1 MSPRK
6 AATAKAVSAK
16 AAAAKAAT
24 TKTSSAKSSSA
35 KPSSAESSSAES
47 SSAKTASAK
56 ASNTKPA
63 SRHPA
68 DAQPAVKAADK
79 VAANSTTSAEATALA
94 AKIEHDLREGRSD
107 TLTPQAFQALMA
119 ALCKSYGTQL
129 EAGVQFLPLANQT
142 SVSPTEVMTTTSAL
156 LKAANLA
163 VFELGMW
170 QSWTGR

>member
-6 AATAKAVSAK
+6 AATAKAVTASKAVTAK
-16 AAAAKAAT
+16 AAA
-24 TKTSSAKSSSA
+24 TKSAPKSAA
-35 KPSSAESSSAES
+35 KPV
-47 SSAKTASAK
+47 AKLAAK
-56 ASNTKPA
+56 
-63 SRHPA
+63 
-68 DAQPAVKAADK
+68 PAVKSTAAEPK
-79 VAANSTTSAEATALA
+79 PAANGTTSAEATALA
-94 AKIEHDLREGRSD
+94 AKIERDLRDGRSD

-129 EAGVQFLPLANQT
+129 EAGAQFLPLANMT
-142 SVSPTEVMTTTSAL
+142 SASPTEVMTTTSAL

>member
-6 AATAKAVSAK
+6 AATAKALSAK
-16 AAAAKAAT
+16 AAAPKAAT
-24 TKTSSAKSSSA
+24 AKAVAKKTSAN
-35 KPSSAESSSAES
+35 PT
-47 SSAKTASAK
+47 SAKTAGA
-56 ASNTKPA
+56 KPA
-63 SRHPA
+63 PGTGKPA
-68 DAQPAVKAADK
+68 ANKAAANK
-79 VAANSTTSAEATALA
+79 TAANGTASAEATALA

-119 ALCKSYGTQL
+119 AMCKSYGTQL
-129 EAGVQFLPLANQT
+129 EAGAQFLPLASQT
-142 SVSPTEVMTTTSAL
+142 SASPTEVMTTTSAL

>member
-6 AATAKAVSAK
+6 AATAKAVTAK
-16 AAAAKAAT
+16 AAA
-24 TKTSSAKSSSA
+24 TKSAQKSSSA
-35 KPSSAESSSAES
+35 QASKTRPAATAAKPVAKSAG
-47 SSAKTASAK
+47 
-56 ASNTKPA
+56 KPA
-63 SRHPA
+63 AKP
-68 DAQPAVKAADK
+68 
-79 VAANSTTSAEATALA
+79 AANGTTSAEATALA
-94 AKIEHDLREGRSD
+94 AKIERDLRDGRSD

-129 EAGVQFLPLANQT
+129 EAGAQFLPLASQT
-142 SVSPTEVMTTTSAL
+142 SASPTEVMTTTSAL

>member
-6 AATAKAVSAK
+6 AATAKAVTAK
-16 AAAAKAAT
+16 AAA
-24 TKTSSAKSSSA
+24 TKLAPKSTA
-35 KPSSAESSSAES
+35 KPAA
-47 SSAKTASAK
+47 
-56 ASNTKPA
+56 KPA
-63 SRHPA
+63 
-68 DAQPAVKAADK
+68 
-79 VAANSTTSAEATALA
+79 ANGTASAEATALA

-129 EAGVQFLPLANQT
+129 EAGAQFLPLASQA
-142 SVSPTEVMTTTSAL
+142 SASPTEVMTTTSAL

>member
-6 AATAKAVSAK
+6 AATAKAVTVKAVTAK
-16 AAAAKAAT
+16 AAA
-24 TKTSSAKSSSA
+24 TKSAPKSAA
-35 KPSSAESSSAES
+35 KPV
-47 SSAKTASAK
+47 AKLAA
-56 ASNTKPA
+56 KPA
-63 SRHPA
+63 AKPA
-68 DAQPAVKAADK
+68 PQPA
-79 VAANSTTSAEATALA
+79 ANGTTSAEATALA
-94 AKIEHDLREGRSD
+94 AKIERDLRDGRSD

-129 EAGVQFLPLANQT
+129 EAGAQFLPLASQT
-142 SVSPTEVMTTTSAL
+142 SASPTEVMTTTSAL

>member
-6 AATAKAVSAK
+6 AATAKAAAPKAATAKAVVKKTSAK
-16 AAAAKAAT
+16 AT
-24 TKTSSAKSSSA
+24 GA
-35 KPSSAESSSAES
+35 KPAAPGTGETA
-47 SSAKTASAK
+47 ANKTA
-56 ASNTKPA
+56 
-63 SRHPA
+63 
-68 DAQPAVKAADK
+68 
-79 VAANSTTSAEATALA
+79 ANGTTSAEATALA
-94 AKIEHDLREGRSD
+94 ARIERDLRDGRSD

-129 EAGVQFLPLANQT
+129 EAGVQFLPLASQT
-142 SVSPTEVMTTTSAL
+142 SASPTEVMTTTSAL

>member
-6 AATAKAVSAK
+6 AATAKAVTAKAVTAKAVTAK
-16 AAAAKAAT
+16 AAATKSAPKSAAKPVAKLA
-24 TKTSSAKSSSA
+24 AKSAA
-35 KPSSAESSSAES
+35 KPA
-47 SSAKTASAK
+47 AKPTA
-56 ASNTKPA
+56 KPA
-63 SRHPA
+63 
-68 DAQPAVKAADK
+68 
-79 VAANSTTSAEATALA
+79 ANGTTSAEATALA
-94 AKIEHDLREGRSD
+94 AKIERDLRDGRSD

-129 EAGVQFLPLANQT
+129 EAGAQFLPLANQT
-142 SVSPTEVMTTTSAL
+142 SASPTEVMTTTSAL

>member
-6 AATAKAVSAK
+6 AATAKALTAK
-16 AAAAKAAT
+16 AAA
-24 TKTSSAKSSSA
+24 TKSAPKSVTKPVGKSVA
-35 KPSSAESSSAES
+35 KPA
-47 SSAKTASAK
+47 AKVVA
-56 ASNTKPA
+56 KPA
-63 SRHPA
+63 AKPG
-68 DAQPAVKAADK
+68 
-79 VAANSTTSAEATALA
+79 ANGTTSAEATALA
-94 AKIEHDLREGRSD
+94 AKIERDLRDGRSD

-129 EAGVQFLPLANQT
+129 EAGAQFLPLASQT
-142 SVSPTEVMTTTSAL
+142 SASPTEVMTTTSAL

>member
-6 AATAKAVSAK
+6 AATAKAVTAK
-16 AAAAKAAT
+16 AAA
-24 TKTSSAKSSSA
+24 TKSAQKSSSA
-35 KPSSAESSSAES
+35 QASKTRPAATAAKPA
-47 SSAKTASAK
+47 AK
-56 ASNTKPA
+56 AVAKPA
-63 SRHPA
+63 AKP
-68 DAQPAVKAADK
+68 
-79 VAANSTTSAEATALA
+79 AANGTTSAEATALA
-94 AKIEHDLREGRSD
+94 AKIERDLRDGRSD

-129 EAGVQFLPLANQT
+129 EAGAQFLPLASQT
-142 SVSPTEVMTTTSAL
+142 SASPTEVMTTTSAL

>member
-6 AATAKAVSAK
+6 AATVKAVVAKAV
-16 AAAAKAAT
+16 AAKAAT
-24 TKTSSAKSSSA
+24 GKAVAKKTTGAKATGA
-35 KPSSAESSSAES
+35 KPAAQGTVKT
-47 SSAKTASAK
+47 AANGTASAE
-56 ASNTKPA
+56 
-63 SRHPA
+63 
-68 DAQPAVKAADK
+68 AA
-79 VAANSTTSAEATALA
+79 ALA

-129 EAGVQFLPLANQT
+129 EAGAQFLPLASQT
-142 SVSPTEVMTTTSAL
+142 SASPTEVMTTTSAL

>member
-6 AATAKAVSAK
+6 AATVR
-16 AAAAKAAT
+16 AAATKAAT
-24 TKTSSAKSSSA
+24 GKAVAKKATSAQTTGAKV
-35 KPSSAESSSAES
+35 
-47 SSAKTASAK
+47 T
-56 ASNTKPA
+56 SNKPA
-63 SRHPA
+63 
-68 DAQPAVKAADK
+68 
-79 VAANSTTSAEATALA
+79 ANGSASAEASALA
-94 AKIEHDLREGRSD
+94 ARIERDLRDGRSD

-129 EAGVQFLPLANQT
+129 EAGAQFLPLASQT
-142 SVSPTEVMTTTSAL
+142 SASPTEVMTTTSAL

>member
-6 AATAKAVSAK
+6 AATAKAVTATKAVTAK
-16 AAAAKAAT
+16 AAATKSALKSAAKPA
-24 TKTSSAKSSSA
+24 AKSAAKSA
-35 KPSSAESSSAES
+35 ADPAP
-47 SSAKTASAK
+47 
-56 ASNTKPA
+56 KPA
-63 SRHPA
+63 
-68 DAQPAVKAADK
+68 
-79 VAANSTTSAEATALA
+79 ANGTTSAEATALA
-94 AKIEHDLREGRSD
+94 AKIERDLRDGRCD

-129 EAGVQFLPLANQT
+129 EAGAQFLPLANQT
-142 SVSPTEVMTTTSAL
+142 SASPTEVMTTTSAL